1 MQNQSDESDT
11 PCEQPSGAAQPPA
24 GASAGA
30 PSCNT
35 AHANSIGKVLRHGID
50 SLYVSYPGQL
60 SEPMEKHLG
69 ALKQRAQSDSESVA
83 AAAQLSIADHLF
95 AVLDR
100 GRKRFAYVLDDN
112 WFSIAVSSGAA
123 KAMPLAHVQISSEL
137 ITAVGI
143 PEAMQH
149 LDAVIERLGACGQ
162 PTVSRADLFVDFITD
177 VDLESFPKS
186 AWVKRC
192 KKRAL
197 YDDDDR
203 FTGIAFGQ
211 GGKISARL
219 YDKTHEI
226 LKSKKNYLK
235 PIWAAAGWQEGQTV
249 WRLEFQVRREALPE
263 TITSSIERFVQ
274 HQSIFVWS
282 YCTSEWLRL
291 TVPNEN
297 DETRSRWPN
306 HPLWDVLAF
315 LGDVM
320 GAPTRLRVPK
330 QRIPSDDSLFKKGI
344 WGLTSFMA
352 REGITDLGEGFA
364 NYLRGMERFHAE
376 ASNQPEGSEA
386 LERYIHRKV
395 LVKGRRFNTIK
406 NASDETE

>member
-1 MQNQSDESDT
+1 MQHDVHDPELPT
-11 PCEQPSGAAQPPA
+11 EARGECRAAAPPA
-24 GASAGA
+24 PAGA

-35 AHANSIGKVLRHGID
+35 AHANSICKILRHGID

-60 SEPMEKHLG
+60 SERMEKTLG
-69 ALKQRAQSDSESVA
+69 ELKQRAQTDSESVVA
-83 AAAQLSIADHLF
+83 TAQLSIWEHLF

-112 WFSIAVSSGAA
+112 WFSIAVSSITA

-162 PTVSRADLFVDFITD
+162 PTVSRADLFADFITD
-177 VDLESFPKS
+177 VDLESFPKN

-226 LKSKKNYLK
+226 LKSKKDYLK

-249 WRLEFQVRREALPE
+249 WRLEFQVRREALPD
-263 TITSSIERFVQ
+263 TITESIDRFVQ

-291 TVPNEN
+291 TIPSAN

-306 HPLWDVLAF
+306 HPLWDVLAG
-315 LGDVM
+315 LGEAV

-330 QRIPSDDSLFKKGI
+330 QRIPLDNTLFKAGI

-352 REGITDLGEGFA
+352 REGITDLGEGVA

-376 ASNQPEGSEA
+376 LSNQPEGPEA
-386 LERYIHRKV
+386 LERYINRKV
-395 LVKGRRFNTIK
+395 LAKGRRFNTIR
-406 NASDETE
+406 NGDDEPE

>member
-1 MQNQSDESDT
+1 MQHDVPDPERPT
-11 PCEQPSGAAQPPA
+11 EARGECRAAASPA
-24 GASAGA
+24 PTGA

-35 AHANSIGKVLRHGID
+35 AHANSICKVIRHGID

-60 SEPMEKHLG
+60 SELMEKHLG

-83 AAAQLSIADHLF
+83 ANAQLSLGEHLF

-100 GRKRFAYVLDDN
+100 GRKRFAYLLDDN
-112 WFSIAVSSGAA
+112 WFSIAVSSRAA

-149 LDAVIERLGACGQ
+149 LDAVINRLGVCGQ
-162 PTVSRADLFVDFITD
+162 PTVSRADLFADFITD
-177 VDLESFPKS
+177 VDFEKSPKN

-226 LKSKKNYLK
+226 LKSKKDYLK

-263 TITSSIERFVQ
+263 TVTSSIERFVQ

-291 TVPNEN
+291 TIPNAN

-306 HPLWDVLAF
+306 HALWDALAS
-315 LGDVM
+315 LGDVV
-320 GAPTRLRVPK
+320 GAPTQLRISR

-352 REGITDLGEGFA
+352 REGITDLGEGIA
-364 NYLRGMERFHAE
+364 NYLRGLERFHAE
-376 ASNQPEGSEA
+376 TSNQPEGPEA

-406 NASDETE
+406 NASDEQE